1 MLFLLS
7 ARPWSPV
14 VAGNPYNCD
23 AALASTLPREAFSS
37 SSELSSS
44 HGPGFASLNR
54 RDGAGGWSPL
64 VSDQYQ
70 WLQIDLGERMEV
82 TAVATQGGYGSSDW
96 VTSYIL
102 MFSDGGR
109 NWKQYRHEES
119 ISGFPGNTNADSV
132 VHYRLQPP
140 FEARFLRFLPLAW
153 NPKGRIGMR
162 IEVYGCAYRS
172 EMVNFDGKSSL
183 LYTFNQKS
191 VSPTK
196 DVISLKFKTRQTDGI
211 LLHREGQN
219 GKYIT
224 LELVKGKLILSLN
237 SGHAN
242 LPSPDARVTLTLG
255 SLLDD
260 HHWHS
265 VRIDLLNTQVNFT
278 VDRHTQHFQAKGK
291 SSYLDLDYE
300 ISFGGIPGHRKA
312 VAFPHKNFDGCFENL
327 YYNGVDIID
336 LSKKHK
342 PQILIMG
349 NVSFSCSH
357 PQIVPVTFL
366 SSRSYLALPGVAGE
380 DKVSVAFQFR
390 TWNRAGLLL
399 TTQLRHGP
407 GALTLVLDDGKL
419 KLSLSQP
426 GHPARDVT
434 AGAALSDGQWHLVSL
449 SLKGNH
455 LSVMVDGEAASVAHS
470 LRGKIDSGDTYY
482 LGGCPDSSSGPGCG
496 GSLAGFQGCLRLISI
511 GDKEVDPITVQ
522 QGTLGRFRDLQIDS
536 CGLMDSG
543 VCPAIVNTGA
553 NVPSPGTPSPVTAHT
568 LATQAP
574 PAIPSL
580 YEQSCEAHK
589 HRGNSSGLYYI
600 DSDGSGPL
608 GPALV
613 YCNMTEM
620 NPQPE
625 GRVVIVK
632 VQKEKGTTWTSVQHN
647 GSHLARIKS
656 SNGEGPRPVFF
667 KYTASMEQLQAIID
681 RADHCQQE
689 LAFHCKRSRLSTRHD
704 GTPVSWWVGRTNETH
719 TYWGGSLPDAQK
731 CACGLQGNCL
741 DSQYHC
747 NCDADRNEWS
757 FPTTQSRDSSVIKKH
772 PLRHNQW
779 TSDTVVLSHKEH
791 LPVTQVAMR
800 DTGQPHS
807 EVAYAL
813 GPLLCQGDNSF
824 WNSASFNTETSY
836 LHFPTFR
843 GELSADVSFFFKTTA
858 PSGVFVENLGITDFI
873 RLELQDLFCPPSQLR
888 VTFVCIDVT
897 VDFPKEPVTSLLPT
911 KAAPAEVTFSFDVG
925 NGRCEVTV
933 RSPTPFNDDRW
944 HHVRAERN
952 VKEASLQVDQLPT
965 RTQPAPADG
974 HARLQLNSQLFVGG
988 TATRQRGFLGCIRS
1002 LRLNGLALDL
1012 EERATMTPGVE
1023 PGCPGHCSSYEH
1035 LCRNGGRCRERPR
1048 GVACDCAFSAYEGPF
1063 CESALFHE
1071 DLTLAGEIATLSF
1084 RTTGTPSLLLYVSSF
1099 YEEYLSVIL
1108 APNGSLQ
1115 IRYKLDKHHEPDV
1128 FNFGFKNLADG
1139 QLHQVKIHREA
1150 AVVSVEVNQNA
1161 RRQPPGADP
1170 DTLRAG
1176 ARGFT
1181 GCLSAVRFGP
1191 AAPLKAALRPGGPAP
1206 VAVTVRGPVAA
1217 ATRCAEGAGP
1227 GAPAREATGPLAG
1240 GAGGSGPT
1248 DGGQPLVNADRS
1260 DSAVIGGV
1268 IAVVIFIL
1276 LCITAIAIRIY
1287 QQRWLYQKNESN
1299 IPQTGDN
1306 AETALKSE
1314 VNVQNTV
1321 SESQKEYFF

>member
-1 MLFLLS
+1 MDRAAGAVLGMLFLLS
-7 ARPWSPV
+7 ARPWSTAA
-14 VAGNPYNCD
+14 AGSPYSCD
-23 AALASTLPREAFSS
+23 APLASTLPRASFSS

-54 RDGAGGWSPL
+54 RDGAGGWSPR
-64 VSDQYQ
+64 VSDKYQ

-96 VTSYIL
+96 VTSYVL

-109 NWKQYRHEES
+109 NWKLYRREES

-132 VHYRLQPP
+132 VHYRLEPP
-140 FEARFLRFLPLAW
+140 FEARFLRFLPVAW

-172 EMVNFDGKSSL
+172 EVVNFDGKSSL
-183 LYTFNQKS
+183 IYTLNQKS
-191 VSPTK
+191 ASPTK

-219 GKYIT
+219 GKHVT
-224 LELVKGKLILSLN
+224 LELVKGRLILSLN

-260 HHWHS
+260 QHWHS
-265 VRIDLLNTQVNFT
+265 VLLELLNAHVNFT
-278 VDRHTQHFQAKGK
+278 VDRHTQHFQAKGG
-291 SSYLDLDYE
+291 SRYLDLDDE
-300 ISFGGIPGHRKA
+300 ISFGGIPGHRKS
-312 VAFPHKNFDGCFENL
+312 VVFPHKNFHGCFENL

-336 LSKKHK
+336 LSKKRK
-342 PQILIMG
+342 PQTLVVG
-349 NVSFSCSH
+349 NVSYSCSH
-357 PQIVPVTFL
+357 LQIVPVTFL
-366 SSRSYLALPGVAGE
+366 SSSSYLALPGASGE

-399 TTQLRHGP
+399 TSQLKHGS
-407 GALTLVLDDGKL
+407 GALVLVLNDGKL

-426 GHPARDVT
+426 GHPSRDIT
-434 AGAALSDGQWHLVSL
+434 AGAGLSDGQWHSVSL
-449 SLKGNH
+449 SLKGSH

-470 LRGKIDSGDTYY
+470 LRGRIDSGDTYY
-482 LGGCPDSSSGPGCG
+482 LGGCPDSVSGSGCG
-496 GSLAGFQGCLRLISI
+496 GPLGGFQGCLRLISV
-511 GDKEVDPITVQ
+511 GDKAVDPITVQ
-522 QGTLGRFRDLQIDS
+522 QGALGSFRDLQIDT
-536 CGLMDSG
+536 CGLTDR
-543 VCPAIVNTGA
+543 CL
-553 NVPSPGTPSPVTAHT
+553 PSYCEHGGECSQSWDTFSCDCAHT
-568 LATQAP
+568 GYLGATCHSP
-574 PAIPSL
+574 L

-589 HRGNSSGLYYI
+589 HRGDSSGLYYI

-608 GPALV
+608 EPALV
-613 YCNMTEM
+613 YCNMTD
-620 NPQPE
+620 
-625 GRVVIVK
+625 
-632 VQKEKGTTWTSVQHN
+632 TTGTSVQHN
-647 GSHLARIKS
+647 GSHLARVKS
-656 SNGEGPRPVFF
+656 SDGESPHPVAF
-667 KYTASMEQLQAIID
+667 KYTASMDQLQAIID

-689 LAFHCKRSRLSTRHD
+689 LAFYCKKSRLSARHD
-704 GTPVSWWVGRTNETH
+704 
-719 TYWGGSLPDAQK
+719 
-731 CACGLQGNCL
+731 
-741 DSQYHC
+741 
-747 NCDADRNEWS
+747 
-757 FPTTQSRDSSVIKKH
+757 
-772 PLRHNQW
+772 
-779 TSDTVVLSHKEH
+779 
-791 LPVTQVAMR
+791 
-800 DTGQPHS
+800 
-807 EVAYAL
+807 
-813 GPLLCQGDNSF
+813 SF

-843 GELSADVSFFFKTTA
+843 GEFSADVSFFFKTTA

-873 RLELQDLFCPPSQLR
+873 RLELHAPS
-888 VTFVCIDVT
+888 
-897 VDFPKEPVTSLLPT
+897 
-911 KAAPAEVTFSFDVG
+911 EVTFSFDVG

-933 RSPTPFNDDRW
+933 RSPTPFNDNQW

-952 VKEASLQVDQLPT
+952 VKEASLQVDQLPSE
-965 RTQPAPADG
+965 TQAAPADG

-1023 PGCPGHCSSYEH
+1023 PGCPGHCSSYGH
-1035 LCRNGGRCRERPR
+1035 LCRNGGRCRERHR
-1048 GVACDCAFSAYEGPF
+1048 GIACDCTFSAYDGPF
-1063 CESALFHE
+1063 CENEISAYFGSGSSVIYNFQEHHNHTFGKNASSLAALFHE
-1071 DLTLAGEIATLSF
+1071 DLTLTGEMATLSF
-1084 RTTGTPSLLLYVSSF
+1084 RTTGAPSLLLYVSSF

-1115 IRYKLDKHHEPDV
+1115 IRYKLDRNQAPDV

-1139 QLHQVKIHREA
+1139 QFHQVKIHREA
-1150 AVVSVEVNQNA
+1150 AMVSVEVNQNA
-1161 RRQPPGADP
+1161 RRQVILSSGTEFNAVKSLMLGTVLEPPGADP

-1206 VAVTVRGPVAA
+1206 VTVRGHVAA
-1217 ATRCAEGAGP
+1217 AARCAEGAGP
-1227 GAPAREATGPLAG
+1227 GAPAREATRPLAG

-1248 DGGQPLVNADRS
+1248 DGGQPLVTADGR
-1260 DSAVIGGV
+1260 DSAVIGGNRAVNDPGPGVVVTVGRIQKASVGIRAVVPGV

-1287 QQRWLYQKNESN
+1287 QQRWLYHKNESN
-1299 IPQTGDN
+1299 IPKHGDN
-1306 AETALKSE
+1306 AETALRSE
-1314 VNVQNTV
+1314 LNLQSTV

>member
-14 VAGNPYNCD
+14 VAGNTYTCD
-23 AALASTLPREAFSS
+23 APLASTLPRESFSS

-64 VSDQYQ
+64 VSDKYQ

-109 NWKQYRHEES
+109 NWKQYRREES

-132 VHYRLQPP
+132 VHYRLQPS

-219 GKYIT
+219 GKHIT

-242 LPSPDARVTLTLG
+242 LPSPDAHVTLTLG

-260 HHWHS
+260 QHWHS
-265 VRIDLLNTQVNFT
+265 VLVELLNSHVNFT
-278 VDRHTQHFQAKGK
+278 VDRHTQHFQAKGE

-300 ISFGGIPGHRKA
+300 ISFGGIPGHGKS
-312 VAFPHKNFDGCFENL
+312 VAFPHKNFHGCFENL

-342 PQILIMG
+342 PQILLMG
-349 NVSFSCSH
+349 NVSFSCSQ

-366 SSRSYLALPGVAGE
+366 SSRSYLALPGTPGE

-407 GALTLVLDDGKL
+407 GALILVLNDGKL
-419 KLSLSQP
+419 QLSLSQP

-434 AGAALSDGQWHLVSL
+434 TGSGLSDGQWHSVSL

-455 LSVMVDGEAASVAHS
+455 LTVMVDGEAATVAHS
-470 LRGKIDSGDTYY
+470 LRGRIDSGDTYHW
-482 LGGCPDSSSGPGCG
+482 GGCPDSRSGPGCG
-496 GSLAGFQGCLRLISI
+496 GPLAGFQGCLRLISI
-511 GDKEVDPITVQ
+511 GDQAVDPITVQ
-522 QGTLGRFRDLQIDS
+522 QGALGSFRDLQIDT
-536 CGLMDSG
+536 CGLMDRCLPSYCEHG
-543 VCPAIVNTGA
+543 GECSQSWDTFSCDCAHTGYTGA
-553 NVPSPGTPSPVTAHT
+553 TCHS
-568 LATQAP
+568 
-574 PAIPSL
+574 SL

-613 YCNMTEM
+613 YCNMTD
-620 NPQPE
+620 
-625 GRVVIVK
+625 
-632 VQKEKGTTWTSVQHN
+632 TTWTSVQHN
-647 GSHLARIKS
+647 GSHLARVKS
-656 SNGEGPRPVFF
+656 SNGESPHPVFF
-667 KYTASMEQLQAIID
+667 KYTASMDQLQAIID

-689 LAFHCKRSRLSTRHD
+689 LAFHCKKSRLSAGHD

-741 DSQYHC
+741 DSQYDC
-747 NCDADRNEWS
+747 NCDAARSE
-757 FPTTQSRDSSVIKKH
+757 
-772 PLRHNQW
+772 W

-791 LPVTQVAMR
+791 LPVTQVVMR
-800 DTGQPHS
+800 DTGRPHS
-807 EVAYAL
+807 EAAYAL
-813 GPLLCQGDNSF
+813 GPLLCWGDNSF

-873 RLELQDLFCPPSQLR
+873 RLELH
-888 VTFVCIDVT
+888 
-897 VDFPKEPVTSLLPT
+897 
-911 KAAPAEVTFSFDVG
+911 APAEVTFSFDVG

-933 RSPTPFNDDRW
+933 RSPTPFNDNRW

-952 VKEASLQVDQLPT
+952 VKEASLQVDQLPSE
-965 RTQPAPADG
+965 TQPAPADG

-1023 PGCPGHCSSYEH
+1023 PGCPGHCSSYGH

-1048 GVACDCAFSAYEGPF
+1048 GIACDCAFSAYDGPF
-1063 CESALFHE
+1063 CESEISAYFGTGSSVIYNFQEHSNYTFSKNASSFAALFHE
-1071 DLTLAGEIATLSF
+1071 DLTLAGEMATLSF

-1115 IRYKLDKHHEPDV
+1115 IRYKLDRHQEPDV

-1139 QLHQVKIHREA
+1139 QLHQVKIHRDA
-1150 AVVSVEVNQNA
+1150 ALVSVEVNQNA
-1161 RRQPPGADP
+1161 RRQVILSSGTEFNAVKSLMLGTILEPPGADP

-1206 VAVTVRGPVAA
+1206 VTVRGHVAA
-1217 ATRCAEGAGP
+1217 ASRCAEGAGP
-1227 GAPAREATGPLAG
+1227 GAPAREATRPLAG

-1248 DGGQPLVNADRS
+1248 DGGEPLVNADRS

-1268 IAVVIFIL
+1268 IAVVIFIS

-1314 VNVQNTV
+1314 VNMQSTV
-1321 SESQKEYFF
+1321 SESHKEYFF

>member
-1 MLFLLS
+1 
-7 ARPWSPV
+7 
-14 VAGNPYNCD
+14 
-23 AALASTLPREAFSS
+23 
-37 SSELSSS
+37 
-44 HGPGFASLNR
+44 
-54 RDGAGGWSPL
+54 
-64 VSDQYQ
+64 
-70 WLQIDLGERMEV
+70 MEV

-109 NWKQYRHEES
+109 NWKQYRREES

-132 VHYRLQPP
+132 VHYRLQPS

-219 GKYIT
+219 GKHIT

-242 LPSPDARVTLTLG
+242 LPSPDAHVTLTLG

-260 HHWHS
+260 QHWHS
-265 VRIDLLNTQVNFT
+265 VLVELLNSHVNFT
-278 VDRHTQHFQAKGK
+278 VDRHTQHFQAKGE

-300 ISFGGIPGHRKA
+300 ISFGGIPGHGKS
-312 VAFPHKNFDGCFENL
+312 VAFPHKNFHGCFENL

-342 PQILIMG
+342 PQILLMG
-349 NVSFSCSH
+349 NVSFSCSQ

-366 SSRSYLALPGVAGE
+366 SSRSYLALPGTPGE

-407 GALTLVLDDGKL
+407 GALILVLNDGKL
-419 KLSLSQP
+419 QLSLSQP

-434 AGAALSDGQWHLVSL
+434 TGSGLSDGQWHSVSL

-455 LSVMVDGEAASVAHS
+455 LTVMVDGEAATVAHS
-470 LRGKIDSGDTYY
+470 LRGRIDSGDTYHW
-482 LGGCPDSSSGPGCG
+482 GGCPDSRSGPGCG
-496 GSLAGFQGCLRLISI
+496 GPLAGFQGCLRLISI
-511 GDKEVDPITVQ
+511 GDQAVDPITVQ
-522 QGTLGRFRDLQIDS
+522 QGALGSFRDLQIDT
-536 CGLMDSG
+536 CGLMDRCLPSYCEHG
-543 VCPAIVNTGA
+543 GECSQSWDTFSCDCAHTGYTGA
-553 NVPSPGTPSPVTAHT
+553 TCHS
-568 LATQAP
+568 
-574 PAIPSL
+574 SL

-613 YCNMTEM
+613 YCNMTD
-620 NPQPE
+620 
-625 GRVVIVK
+625 
-632 VQKEKGTTWTSVQHN
+632 TTWTSVQHN
-647 GSHLARIKS
+647 GSHLARVKS
-656 SNGEGPRPVFF
+656 SNGESPHPVFF
-667 KYTASMEQLQAIID
+667 KYTASMDQLQAIID

-689 LAFHCKRSRLSTRHD
+689 LAFHCKKSRLSAGHD

-741 DSQYHC
+741 DSQYDC
-747 NCDADRNEWS
+747 NCDAARSE
-757 FPTTQSRDSSVIKKH
+757 
-772 PLRHNQW
+772 W

-800 DTGQPHS
+800 DTGRPHS
-807 EVAYAL
+807 EAAYAL
-813 GPLLCQGDNSF
+813 GPLLCWGDSSF

-873 RLELQDLFCPPSQLR
+873 RLELH
-888 VTFVCIDVT
+888 
-897 VDFPKEPVTSLLPT
+897 
-911 KAAPAEVTFSFDVG
+911 APAEVTFSFDVG

-933 RSPTPFNDDRW
+933 RSPTPFNDNRW

-952 VKEASLQVDQLPT
+952 VKEASLQVDQLPSK
-965 RTQPAPADG
+965 TQPAPADG

-1023 PGCPGHCSSYEH
+1023 PGCPGHCSSYGH

-1048 GVACDCAFSAYEGPF
+1048 GIACDCAFSAYEGPF
-1063 CESALFHE
+1063 CESEISAYFGTGSSVIYNFQEHSNYTFSKNASSFAALFHE
-1071 DLTLAGEIATLSF
+1071 DLTLAGEMATLSF

-1115 IRYKLDKHHEPDV
+1115 IRYKLDRHQEPDV

-1139 QLHQVKIHREA
+1139 QLHQVKIHRDA
-1150 AVVSVEVNQNA
+1150 ALVSVEVNQNA
-1161 RRQPPGADP
+1161 RRQVILSSGTEFNAVKSLMLGTILEPPGADP

-1206 VAVTVRGPVAA
+1206 VTVRGHVAA
-1217 ATRCAEGAGP
+1217 ASRCAEGAGP
-1227 GAPAREATGPLAG
+1227 GAPAREATRPL
-1240 GAGGSGPT
+1240 AGGSGPT
-1248 DGGQPLVNADRS
+1248 DGGEPLVNADRS

-1268 IAVVIFIL
+1268 IAVVIFIS

-1314 VNVQNTV
+1314 VNMQSTV

>member
-1 MLFLLS
+1 
-7 ARPWSPV
+7 
-14 VAGNPYNCD
+14 
-23 AALASTLPREAFSS
+23 
-37 SSELSSS
+37 
-44 HGPGFASLNR
+44 
-54 RDGAGGWSPL
+54 
-64 VSDQYQ
+64 
-70 WLQIDLGERMEV
+70 MEV

-96 VTSYIL
+96 VTSYVL

-109 NWKQYRHEES
+109 NWKQYRREES

-219 GKYIT
+219 GKHIT

-242 LPSPDARVTLTLG
+242 LPSPDTRVTLTLG

-260 HHWHS
+260 QHWHS
-265 VRIDLLNTQVNFT
+265 VLIELLNTHVNFT
-278 VDRHTQHFQAKGK
+278 VDRHTQHFQAKGE

-300 ISFGGIPGHRKA
+300 ISFGGIPGHGKS
-312 VAFPHKNFDGCFENL
+312 VAFPHKNFHGCFENL
-327 YYNGVDIID
+327 YYNGVDVIE

-366 SSRSYLALPGVAGE
+366 SSRSYLALPGSTGE

-399 TTQLRHGP
+399 TSQFRHGP
-407 GALTLVLDDGKL
+407 GALILVLNDGKL

-434 AGAALSDGQWHLVSL
+434 AGAGLSDGQWHSVSL

-455 LSVMVDGEAASVAHS
+455 LSVMVDGEAASGAHS
-470 LRGKIDSGDTYY
+470 LRGQIDSGDIYY
-482 LGGCPDSSSGPGCG
+482 LGGCPNSSSGPGCG
-496 GSLAGFQGCLRLISI
+496 GPLAGFQGCLRLISI
-511 GDKEVDPITVQ
+511 GDKAVDPITVQ
-522 QGTLGRFRDLQIDS
+522 QGALGSFRDLQIDT
-536 CGLMDSG
+536 CGLTDRCLPSYCEHG
-543 VCPAIVNTGA
+543 GECSQSWDTFSCDCAHTGYTGA
-553 NVPSPGTPSPVTAHT
+553 TCHSP
-568 LATQAP
+568 
-574 PAIPSL
+574 L

-589 HRGNSSGLYYI
+589 HRGDSSGLYYI

-613 YCNMTEM
+613 YCNMTD
-620 NPQPE
+620 
-625 GRVVIVK
+625 
-632 VQKEKGTTWTSVQHN
+632 TTWTSVQHN
-647 GSHLARIKS
+647 GSHLARVKS
-656 SNGEGPRPVFF
+656 SNGESPHPVFL
-667 KYTASMEQLQAIID
+667 KYTASMDQLQAIID
-681 RADHCQQE
+681 HADHCQQE
-689 LAFHCKRSRLSTRHD
+689 LAFHCKKSRLSTGHD

-741 DSQYHC
+741 DSQYYC
-747 NCDADRNEWS
+747 NCDADRNEW
-757 FPTTQSRDSSVIKKH
+757 
-772 PLRHNQW
+772 
-779 TSDTVVLSHKEH
+779 TSDTVILSHKEH
-791 LPVTQVAMR
+791 LPVTQVVMST
-800 DTGQPHS
+800 TGRPQS
-807 EVAYAL
+807 EAAYAL
-813 GPLLCQGDNSF
+813 GPLLCWGDNSF

-873 RLELQDLFCPPSQLR
+873 RLELH
-888 VTFVCIDVT
+888 
-897 VDFPKEPVTSLLPT
+897 
-911 KAAPAEVTFSFDVG
+911 APAEVTFSFDVG

-933 RSPTPFNDDRW
+933 RSPTPFNDNRW

-952 VKEASLQVDQLPT
+952 VKEASLQVDQLPSK
-965 RTQPAPADG
+965 TQPAPPDG

-1002 LRLNGLALDL
+1002 LRVNGLALDL

-1023 PGCPGHCSSYEH
+1023 PGCSGHCSSYGH
-1035 LCRNGGRCRERPR
+1035 LCRNGGRCRERPG
-1048 GVACDCAFSAYEGPF
+1048 GVACDCAFSAYDGPF
-1063 CESALFHE
+1063 CESEISAYFGTGSSVIYNFQEHSNYTSSKNSSSFAALFHE
-1071 DLTLAGEIATLSF
+1071 DLTLAGEMATLSF

-1099 YEEYLSVIL
+1099 YEEYLSIIL

-1115 IRYKLDKHHEPDV
+1115 IRYKLDRHQEPDV

-1161 RRQPPGADP
+1161 RRQVILSSGTEFNAVKSLMLGTILEPPGADP

-1206 VAVTVRGPVAA
+1206 VTVRGHVTAA
-1217 ATRCAEGAGP
+1217 SRCAEGAGP
-1227 GAPAREATGPLAG
+1227 GAPAREATWPLAG

-1248 DGGQPLVNADRS
+1248 DGGEPLVNADRS

-1276 LCITAIAIRIY
+1276 LSITAIAIRIY
-1287 QQRWLYQKNESN
+1287 QQRWLYQKNESHV
-1299 IPQTGDN
+1299 PQTGDN

-1314 VNVQNTV
+1314 VNVQSTI

>member
-1 MLFLLS
+1 MDPGAGAFLGMLFLLS

-14 VAGNPYNCD
+14 VAGNTYNCD
-23 AALASTLPREAFSS
+23 VPLASTLPRESFSS

-64 VSDQYQ
+64 VSDKYQ

-96 VTSYIL
+96 VTSYVL

-109 NWKQYRHEES
+109 NWKQYRREES

-219 GKYIT
+219 GKHIT

-242 LPSPDARVTLTLG
+242 LPSPDTRATLTLG

-260 HHWHS
+260 QHWHS
-265 VRIDLLNTQVNFT
+265 VLIELLNTHVNFT
-278 VDRHTQHFQAKGK
+278 VDRHTQHFQAKGE

-300 ISFGGIPGHRKA
+300 ISFGGIPGHGKS
-312 VAFPHKNFDGCFENL
+312 VAFPHKNFHGCFENL
-327 YYNGVDIID
+327 YYNGVDVIE

-366 SSRSYLALPGVAGE
+366 SSRSYLALPGSAGE

-399 TTQLRHGP
+399 TSQFRHGP
-407 GALTLVLDDGKL
+407 GALILVLNDGKL

-434 AGAALSDGQWHLVSL
+434 AGAGLSDGQWHSVSL

-455 LSVMVDGEAASVAHS
+455 LSVMVDGEAASGAHS
-470 LRGKIDSGDTYY
+470 LRGQIDSGDIYY
-482 LGGCPDSSSGPGCG
+482 LGGCPNSSSGPGCG
-496 GSLAGFQGCLRLISI
+496 GPLAGFQGCLRLISI
-511 GDKEVDPITVQ
+511 GDKAVDPITVQ
-522 QGTLGRFRDLQIDS
+522 QGALGSFRDLQIDT
-536 CGLMDSG
+536 CGLTDRCLPSYCEHG
-543 VCPAIVNTGA
+543 GECSQSWDTFSCDCARTGYTGA
-553 NVPSPGTPSPVTAHT
+553 TCHSP
-568 LATQAP
+568 
-574 PAIPSL
+574 L

-589 HRGNSSGLYYI
+589 HRGDSSGLYYI

-613 YCNMTEM
+613 YCNMTD
-620 NPQPE
+620 
-625 GRVVIVK
+625 
-632 VQKEKGTTWTSVQHN
+632 TTWTSVQHN
-647 GSHLARIKS
+647 GSHLARVKS
-656 SNGEGPRPVFF
+656 SNGESPHPVFL
-667 KYTASMEQLQAIID
+667 KYTASMDQLQAIID
-681 RADHCQQE
+681 HADHCQQE
-689 LAFHCKRSRLSTRHD
+689 LAFHCKKSRLSTGHD

-741 DSQYHC
+741 DSQYYC
-747 NCDADRNEWS
+747 NCDADRNEW
-757 FPTTQSRDSSVIKKH
+757 
-772 PLRHNQW
+772 
-779 TSDTVVLSHKEH
+779 TSDTVILSHKEH
-791 LPVTQVAMR
+791 LPVTQVVMST
-800 DTGQPHS
+800 TGRPQS
-807 EVAYAL
+807 EAAYAL
-813 GPLLCQGDNSF
+813 GPLLCWGDNSF

-873 RLELQDLFCPPSQLR
+873 RLELH
-888 VTFVCIDVT
+888 
-897 VDFPKEPVTSLLPT
+897 
-911 KAAPAEVTFSFDVG
+911 APAEVTFSFDVG

-933 RSPTPFNDDRW
+933 RSPTPFNDNRW

-952 VKEASLQVDQLPT
+952 VKEASLQVDQLPSK
-965 RTQPAPADG
+965 TQPAPPDG

-1002 LRLNGLALDL
+1002 LRVNGLALDL

-1023 PGCPGHCSSYEH
+1023 PGCSGHCSSYGH
-1035 LCRNGGRCRERPR
+1035 LCRNGGRCRERPG
-1048 GVACDCAFSAYEGPF
+1048 GVACDCAFSAYDGPF
-1063 CESALFHE
+1063 CESEISAYFGTGSSVIYNFQEHSNYTSSKNSSSFAALFHE
-1071 DLTLAGEIATLSF
+1071 DLTLAGEMATLSF

-1099 YEEYLSVIL
+1099 YEEYLSIIL

-1115 IRYKLDKHHEPDV
+1115 IRYKLDRHQEPDV

-1161 RRQPPGADP
+1161 RRQVILSSGTEFNAVKSLMLGTILEPPGADP

-1206 VAVTVRGPVAA
+1206 VTVRGHVTAA
-1217 ATRCAEGAGP
+1217 SRCAEGAGP
-1227 GAPAREATGPLAG
+1227 GAPALEATRPLAG

-1248 DGGQPLVNADRS
+1248 DGGEPLVNADRS

-1276 LCITAIAIRIY
+1276 LSITAIAIRIY
-1287 QQRWLYQKNESN
+1287 QQRWLYQKNESHV
-1299 IPQTGDN
+1299 PQTGDN

-1314 VNVQNTV
+1314 VNVQSTI

>member
-1 MLFLLS
+1 MDPAAGAFLGMLFLLS

-14 VAGNPYNCD
+14 VAGNTYNCD
-23 AALASTLPREAFSS
+23 VPLASTLPRESFSS

-64 VSDQYQ
+64 VSDKYQ

-96 VTSYIL
+96 VTSYVL

-109 NWKQYRHEES
+109 NWKQYRQEES

-196 DVISLKFKTRQTDGI
+196 DVISLKFKTRQSDGI

-219 GKYIT
+219 GKHIT
-224 LELVKGKLILSLN
+224 LELVKGTLILSFN
-237 SGHAN
+237 SGHAT
-242 LPSPDARVTLTLG
+242 LPSPHTRATLTLG

-260 HHWHS
+260 QHWHS
-265 VRIDLLNTQVNFT
+265 VLIELLNTHVNFT
-278 VDRHTQHFQAKGK
+278 VDRHTQHFQATGE
-291 SSYLDLDYE
+291 SGYLDLDYE
-300 ISFGGIPGHRKA
+300 ISFGGIPGHGKS
-312 VAFPHKNFDGCFENL
+312 VAFPHKNFHGCFENL

-357 PQIVPVTFL
+357 PQIVPLTFL
-366 SSRSYLALPGVAGE
+366 SPRSYLALPGTTGE

-399 TTQLRHGP
+399 TSQFQHKP
-407 GALTLVLDDGKL
+407 GALILMLNDGKL

-434 AGAALSDGQWHLVSL
+434 AGAGLSDGQWHSVSL

-470 LRGKIDSGDTYY
+470 LRGQIDSGDIYY
-482 LGGCPDSSSGPGCG
+482 LGGCPNSSSGPGCG
-496 GSLAGFQGCLRLISI
+496 GPLAGFQGCLRLISI
-511 GDKEVDPITVQ
+511 GDKAVDPITVQ
-522 QGTLGRFRDLQIDS
+522 QGALGTFRDLQIDT
-536 CGLMDSG
+536 CGLTDRCLPSYCEHG
-543 VCPAIVNTGA
+543 GECSQSWDTFSCDCVHTGYTGA
-553 NVPSPGTPSPVTAHT
+553 TCHS
-568 LATQAP
+568 
-574 PAIPSL
+574 SL

-613 YCNMTEM
+613 YCNMTD
-620 NPQPE
+620 
-625 GRVVIVK
+625 
-632 VQKEKGTTWTSVQHN
+632 TTWTSVQHN
-647 GSHLARIKS
+647 GSHLARVKS
-656 SNGEGPRPVFF
+656 SNGESPHPVFL
-667 KYTASMEQLQAIID
+667 KYTASMDQLQALID

-689 LAFHCKRSRLSTRHD
+689 LAFHCKKSRLSTGHD

-741 DSQYHC
+741 DSQYYC
-747 NCDADRNEWS
+747 NCDADRNEW
-757 FPTTQSRDSSVIKKH
+757 
-772 PLRHNQW
+772 
-779 TSDTVVLSHKEH
+779 TSDTVILSHKEH
-791 LPVTQVAMR
+791 LPVTQVVMST
-800 DTGQPHS
+800 TGRPHS
-807 EVAYAL
+807 EAAYAL
-813 GPLLCQGDNSF
+813 GPLLCWGDNSF

-873 RLELQDLFCPPSQLR
+873 RLELH
-888 VTFVCIDVT
+888 
-897 VDFPKEPVTSLLPT
+897 
-911 KAAPAEVTFSFDVG
+911 APAEVTFSFDVG
-925 NGRCEVTV
+925 NGHCEVTV
-933 RSPTPFNDDRW
+933 RSPTPFNDNRW

-952 VKEASLQVDQLPT
+952 VKEASLQVDQLPS
-965 RTQPAPADG
+965 RTQPAPPDG
-974 HARLQLNSQLFVGG
+974 HTRLQLNSQLFVGG

-1023 PGCPGHCSSYEH
+1023 PGCPGHCSSYGH

-1048 GVACDCAFSAYEGPF
+1048 GITCDCAFSAYDGPF
-1063 CESALFHE
+1063 CESEISAYFGTGSSVIYNFQEHSNYTSSKNSSSFAALFHE
-1071 DLTLAGEIATLSF
+1071 DLTLAGEMTTLSF

-1108 APNGSLQ
+1108 APNGTLQ
-1115 IRYKLDKHHEPDV
+1115 IRYKLDRHQEPDV

-1161 RRQPPGADP
+1161 RRQVILSSGTEFNAVKSLMLGTILETAGADP

-1206 VAVTVRGPVAA
+1206 VTVRGRVTAA
-1217 ATRCAEGAGP
+1217 SRCAEGAGP
-1227 GAPAREATGPLAG
+1227 GAPAQEATRPLAG

-1248 DGGQPLVNADRS
+1248 DGGEPLVNADRS

-1276 LCITAIAIRIY
+1276 LSITAVAIRIY

-1314 VNVQNTV
+1314 VNMQSTI